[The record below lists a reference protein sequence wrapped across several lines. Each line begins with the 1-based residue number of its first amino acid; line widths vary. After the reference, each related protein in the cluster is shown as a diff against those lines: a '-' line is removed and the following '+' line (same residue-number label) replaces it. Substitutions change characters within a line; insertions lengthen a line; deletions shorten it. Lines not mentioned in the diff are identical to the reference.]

1 MLSIIPRYA
10 PRLQPFDT
18 KVTVVP
24 TSIESFTMQYLSP
37 LVLPESPSTAFAID
51 SLAVQFLTPAVAPA
65 SPSTAFSIE
74 SLAIQ
79 YLVKA

>member
-10 PRLQPFDT
+10 PRLNRLDT
-18 KVTVVP
+18 KVSVVP

-37 LVLPESPSTAFAID
+37 LVPPESPSTAFSIE
-51 SLAVQFLTPAVAPA
+51 SLAVQFLTPAAVPA